1 MSSESGPPDS
11 FTGKDSPPGAALAS
25 TPGSIAQPHSAR
37 AERLNRWLTLGAN
50 VGVIVGLLILIVEVR
65 QNADLTRAQM
75 ESGRNDLLA
84 QIELSLATPDIGA
97 AWVKSIRAPES
108 LTDVEVRTVESHLVA
123 VMLQLDHMFN
133 MEKIGLVSREE
144 ARRHVQ
150 NVVPYYFGS
159 RHGKN
164 WWRWQEGGWD
174 GTPMMEVAGPIV
186 DAVDENFMLRYLD
199 GSRLGRPPDERSY
212 APEPDD
218 IEREAQHFMERY
230 AADLRRHDRAAV
242 AQRYDRDGATVIFNG
257 ERNAST
263 FDEIVARYRDQWIG
277 PVSFEWQDLA
287 FQVLGPDTVIV
298 TCEFDWGAQDGIER
312 YSYSGILQRQEGE
325 LRIRLEVESL
335 LGDSKDAP
343 P

>member
-1 MSSESGPPDS
+1 MKHESNHSMPEQ
-11 FTGKDSPPGAALAS
+11 T
-25 TPGSIAQPHSAR
+25 SIAAPASASVPQ
-37 AERLNRWLTLGAN
+37 APSSQQADRLNRWLTLGAN
-50 VGVIVGLLILIVEVR
+50 FGVILGLLILIVEVR

-75 ESGRNDLLA
+75 ETGRNDLLA
-84 QIELSLATPDIGA
+84 QIELSLASPEISA
-97 AWVKSIRAPES
+97 AWVKSIRSPET
-108 LTDVEVRTVESHLVA
+108 LTDVEVRMVESHLVA

-144 ARRHVQ
+144 ARRHAQ

-164 WWRWQEGGWD
+164 WWRWQEGGWA

-186 DAVDENFMLRYLD
+186 DQVDENFMLRYLD
-199 GSRLGRPPDERSY
+199 GSRLDRTPGELSHALEPDE
-212 APEPDD
+212 
-218 IEREAQHFMERY
+218 IEREAQHFMDRY
-230 AADLRRHDRAAV
+230 AADLRRHGRAAL
-242 AQRYDRDGATVIFNG
+242 AARYNRDGATVIFNG

-263 FDEIVARYRDQWIG
+263 FDEIEARFREQWIG
-277 PVSFEWQDLA
+277 PVSFDWQDLA
-287 FQVLGPDTVIV
+287 FEVLGPDSVIV
-298 TCEFDWGAQDGIER
+298 IGEFDWGAPDGIER

-335 LGDSKDAP
+335 LPDSREGP